1 MNMVHVSRSFLGTG
15 WIPIRLMAPI
25 LCRACTK
32 LLGGDSIWLDSEED
46 FELLHVES
54 ALHRDS
60 RTRKAFSKEYAFKFK
75 GPSGE
80 TGTAYAL
87 HVQQLYEKIMKRI
100 VLQ

>member
-1 MNMVHVSRSFLGTG
+1 MVHVARSFLGTG

-60 RTRKAFSKEYAFKFK
+60 SARKAFSKEYAFKFK

-80 TGTAYAL
+80 IGTAYTL
-87 HVQQLYEKIMKRI
+87 HVQKHYEESMKQI
-100 VLQ
+100 VYQ